1 MEHILN
7 IGVVIDDDAVQR
19 SVVKDLVNLF
29 ESRTYEAIR
38 SKRGYYCPSSRDE
51 TLRSFAEDAIMK
63 FFDEHKAELI
73 EAAASIVAQRLSR
86 TKAIKECREGERETI
101 NQSR

>member
-19 SVVKDLVNLF
+19 SVVQDLVNRF

-38 SKRGYYCPSSRDE
+38 SRRGYDSPRSRDE
-51 TLRSFAEDAIMK
+51 ILRSFAEDVIMK

-73 EAAASIVAQRLSR
+73 EAVASIVAQRLSQ
-86 TKAIKECREGERETI
+86 TKTMKKCRGGER
-101 NQSR
+101 Q

>member
-19 SVVKDLVNLF
+19 SVVQDLVNQF

-38 SKRGYYCPSSRDE
+38 SRSGYYYSESRDE
-51 TLRSFAEDAIMK
+51 TLRSFAKDMIMK

-73 EAAASIVAQRLSR
+73 EAAAPIVAQRLSK
-86 TKAIKECREGERETI
+86 TKTTKEVRDGQR
-101 NQSR
+101 